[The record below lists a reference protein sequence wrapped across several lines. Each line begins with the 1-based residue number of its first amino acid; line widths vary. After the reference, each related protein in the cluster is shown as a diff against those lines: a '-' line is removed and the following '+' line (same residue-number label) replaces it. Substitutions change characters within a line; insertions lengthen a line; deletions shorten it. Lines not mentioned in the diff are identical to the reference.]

1 MKFTFSIT
9 SIIAHTSSIL
19 FLGFSIPL
27 LAQISAPDDFHVC
40 KIVNPK
46 TFDSA
51 ENILK
56 IVGVP
61 KRCFGYILNQHQKAV
76 LSQEK
81 RNYYDK
87 AIAYEKSGE
96 KRKAILNL
104 NKYIDD
110 NDLVNTEAY
119 IRRANL
125 YRDLGDKENAIKD
138 YKVADKILQQ
148 ELNGVFG
155 NGHMEGISKERL
167 DKVRTILSQLGVS
180 LPEPNLTTADILK
193 SIAKIEVEK
202 AINSARLSPQHPMI
216 QDFEVKLE
224 DLYKQFEN
232 TQPQPYKGT
241 VKSLINNAAYQK
253 MEDLKVQKSQ
263 LSKRY
268 SPVHPEI
275 VLISDR
281 IKQLEALISKN
292 RYRISSKL

>member
-1 MKFTFSIT
+1 MKFRLSIT

-27 LAQISAPDDFHVC
+27 LGQITAPDDYHEC

-56 IVGVP
+56 IAGVP
-61 KRCFGYILNQHQKAV
+61 KRCFGYILNQHKKTVSA
-76 LSQEK
+76 QERSK
-81 RNYYDK
+81 FYEK

-110 NDLVNTEAY
+110 NDLVHTEAY

-125 YRDLGDKENAIKD
+125 YRDLGDKENAIEN
-138 YKVADKILQQ
+138 YKIAEIILQQ
-148 ELNGVFG
+148 HLNGVFG
-155 NGHMEGISKERL
+155 NGHMEGISKE
-167 DKVRTILSQLGVS
+167 KFAEVRTELSQLGVS
-180 LPEPNLTTADILK
+180 LSEPDLTTAEILK

-241 VKSLINNAAYQK
+241 VNSLINNAAYQK
-253 MEDLKVQKSQ
+253 MNELKVQKVQ

-275 VLISDR
+275 VLIDDR
-281 IKQLEALISKN
+281 VKQLEALISRN
-292 RYRISSKL
+292 RVQPKGL

>member
-1 MKFTFSIT
+1 MKFPFSIT

-19 FLGFSIPL
+19 FIGFSIPL
-27 LAQISAPDDFHVC
+27 LGQISVPDDYHEC

-56 IVGVP
+56 IAGVP
-61 KRCFGYILNQHQKAV
+61 KRCFGYILNQHLKAV
-76 LSQEK
+76 LSQKK

-119 IRRANL
+119 ISRANL
-125 YRDLGDKENAIKD
+125 YRDLGDKKKAIND

-148 ELNGVFG
+148 HLNGVFG
-155 NGHMEGISKERL
+155 NGYMEGISKERL
-167 DKVRTILSQLGVS
+167 DKVRAELSQLGES
-180 LPEPNLTTADILK
+180 LPGPNLTTADILK

-216 QDFEVKLE
+216 QYFKVKLE

-241 VKSLINNAAYQK
+241 VKSLINNAAYRK
-253 MEDLKVQKSQ
+253 MKNLKVQKSQ

-275 VLISDR
+275 VLIDDR
-281 IKQLEALISKN
+281 IKQLEALISRN
-292 RYRISSKL
+292 RVQPKGL

>member
-1 MKFTFSIT
+1 MKFPFSIT

-56 IVGVP
+56 IAGVP
-61 KRCFGYILNQHQKAV
+61 KNCFGYILNEHKKTV
-76 LSQEK
+76 LSQE
-81 RNYYDK
+81 RWEFYDK

-110 NDLVNTEAY
+110 NDLVHTEAY

-125 YRDLGDKENAIKD
+125 YRDLGDKENAIED
-138 YKVADKILQQ
+138 YKIADKILQQ
-148 ELNGVFG
+148 HLNGVFG
-155 NGHMEGISKERL
+155 NGGMQPMYQERL
-167 DKVRTILSQLGVS
+167 DKVRTELSQLGVLLS
-180 LPEPNLTTADILK
+180 EPDLTTADILK
-193 SIAKIEVEK
+193 SIAEIEVEK
-202 AINSARLSPQHPMI
+202 AINSARLSPEHPMI
-216 QDFEVKLE
+216 QDFDVKLE
-224 DLYKQFEN
+224 DLYKRFEN

-241 VKSLINNAAYQK
+241 VKSLINNAAYRK
-253 MEDLKVQKSQ
+253 MEDLKAQKSQ

-275 VLISDR
+275 VLIGDR
-281 IKQLEALISKN
+281 VKQLEALISRN
-292 RYRISSKL
+292 RVQPKGL